1 MSTLITFSSCFYIMK
16 SKFNPNT
23 YIKWMNHFISIV
35 NNFNL
40 VIYTDEKSIKYI
52 DTKENP
58 KIKII
63 LKPFDEFYNYRY
75 KDHWIRNHKNNIF
88 LNEKSKFN
96 TDWQIN
102 MLWNEKVWFV
112 NETANKK
119 YFDTDFYGWCD
130 IGYFR
135 NRQNDLSTQYLSAWP
150 NSSTILS
157 MNKEKIYY
165 GCINN
170 HEQSMNYLYH
180 LVNQKNQ
187 KGLPVKP
194 IPPEQNTVAGG
205 FFIIHKGKIDW
216 WAITYNEKL
225 KLYLEN
231 KYLVKDDQIILLDC
245 IFSEQNHFSLVK
257 ENNQKYDNWFMFQ
270 RILI

>member
-1 MSTLITFSSCFYIMK
+1 MITFSSCFYIMK
-16 SKFNPNT
+16 SKFNPDT
-23 YIKWMNHFISIV
+23 YIKWMNYFISIV

-40 VIYTDEKSIKYI
+40 VIYTDEKSVKYI
-52 DTKENP
+52 DTRENS

-75 KDHWIRNHKNNIF
+75 KDYWIRNHKNNIF

-135 NRQNDLSTQYLSAWP
+135 NRHDDLSTQYLNAWP

-170 HEQSMNYLYH
+170 DERSMNYLYY

-194 IPPEQNTVAGG
+194 IPPQQNTVAGG
-205 FFIIHKGKIDW
+205 FFIIHKGKVDW
-216 WAITYNEKL
+216 WAIIYNEKL

-231 KYLVKDDQIILLDC
+231 NYLVKDDQIILLDC
-245 IFSEQNHFSLVK
+245 IFTQQNHFSLVK
-257 ENNQKYDNWFMFQ
+257 ENNQKYDKWFMFQ
-270 RILI
+270 RILL